1 MERISK
7 EWKRI
12 YGPVIFLTEHLREKL
27 IFFVENRS
35 AKNYQEVA
43 SLAGKKTASVIELR
57 VSFYYSFGKGSR
69 EH

>member
-1 MERISK
+1 M
-7 EWKRI
+7 
-12 YGPVIFLTEHLREKL
+12 TEHSREKL